1 MAGLAG
7 GCREAPPRFHRRSGL
22 APAHAVRLWALLMVY
37 CAVLS
42 CDLRDVVLVKGR
54 DGKLELPQGP
64 TEGRAGA
71 ARAYAD
77 ACGVFVAGSAW
88 KLAAYDGGHV
98 GVSEDE
104 DYYAIYTLRAPP
116 RWFDGTSLSNC
127 VRHNE
132 ALDAGAY
139 PTFVPVADLLSLE
152 THGEVAKDTH
162 WMVMVAA
169 NALATGDV
177 LAVDVKRRAA

>member
-1 MAGLAG
+1 
-7 GCREAPPRFHRRSGL
+7 
-22 APAHAVRLWALLMVY
+22 MVY

-42 CDLRDVVLVKGR
+42 SDLRDVVLVKR
-54 DGKLELPQGP
+54 NAKLALPQG
-64 TEGRAGA
+64 EGHLAEQA
-71 ARAYAD
+71 ARVYAD
-77 ACGVFVAGSAW
+77 TCGVFVPSSAW
-88 KLAAYDGGHV
+88 RMAVASWRTHDLAYV
-98 GVSEDE
+98 
-104 DYYAIYTLRAPP
+104 YTLRAPP
-116 RWFDGTSLSNC
+116 RWFDGTSLSSC
-127 VRHNE
+127 VRFNE
-132 ALDAGAY
+132 TLHSDSY